1 MAGKQLKLD
10 ITFENIEGED
20 SEQRLQ
26 QAFDMLFKGI
36 AIDPEGVKILRTPKG
51 PIAKTNRG
59 GN

>member
-1 MAGKQLKLD
+1 MARKLPKLEV
-10 ITFENIEGED
+10 IFEYVEQKD

-36 AIDPEGVKILRTPKG
+36 AIDPEVLKNIRKPKG
-51 PIAKTNRG
+51 PSAKTNRE

>member
-1 MAGKQLKLD
+1 MARKHLELE

-36 AIDPEGVKILRTPKG
+36 AIDPEVVKNIRKPKG
-51 PIAKTNRG
+51 PSAKTSRE